1 MGRLEAEMSQH
12 HPVDPTL
19 CAAEPASDR
28 LDDGFSPPVDVD
40 HEAAAEPADPAAPQ
54 PALGNKS
61 PF

>member
-1 MGRLEAEMSQH
+1 MSQH

-19 CAAEPASDR
+19 CAAEPAPDR
-28 LDDGFSPPVDVD
+28 LDDGFSPPVDAEREALA
-40 HEAAAEPADPAAPQ
+40 EAAAEDPPQ